1 MDPVASFLRQHLA
14 RLADALPSGR
24 TLPKDVWARR
34 HRWMLGVVWGH
45 VVGLALFGVLVE
57 HSSLPGLATGL
68 VGIAVP
74 AACASSPRLSRRAR
88 ASMVSLGALASSA
101 TLVHLAHGST
111 EAHFHFF
118 VMITMLA
125 NYEEWVPYLIAIAF
139 VVIHH
144 GLIGALDAQGVYDH
158 ADAVGNPWK
167 WACIH
172 ALFVVALSVV
182 NVVSWRL
189 NEDVRAE
196 AVEREEEFRGAFEDA
211 PIGMAIVG
219 LDGRLMRVN
228 RALAEMTGHTVEEL
242 QTMVGVDIIDERTA
256 AALRGAERDTT
267 GAETAYR
274 RADGTYGWALIQ
286 RTRIHDAAGG
296 ISHSVVHV
304 VDLTARRDA
313 EALLQ
318 HQANHDPVTG
328 LPNRFYL
335 NQRIRSA
342 LDLTPPGQRV
352 AVLFI
357 DLDNFKVVND
367 SLGHEAGDTLLR
379 LVAQRLRAALGERD
393 VLARFGGDEFC
404 VLLDAVHEEDVAL
417 EAADRL
423 RSTLRA
429 PFLLD
434 EQQRFISAS
443 IGVSLSEASSMD
455 ADALV
460 RDSDAAMYLAKERG
474 KGRSALFDASLRERA
489 WMRLDLEAGLRAA
502 LANGELVL
510 HYQPEIDLATGRT
523 VACEALVRWH
533 HPRRGLVPPADFIPL
548 AETSGLIV
556 PMGEWV
562 LDEACRQAA
571 AWRADGS
578 AGADLVMAVNLS
590 PRQLSADG
598 LTATVAATL
607 ERHGLPADRLC
618 LEITESVI
626 MADPAAATATLR
638 ELKALG
644 VQLAI
649 DDFGTGYSSLGHLK
663 QLLPVDVLKI
673 DRSFVRDIATSDE
686 GQAIVAAV
694 VDLASKLGVT
704 TVAEGVEEPAQADI
718 LRELRCSVGQ
728 GYMWSRPRPADE
740 LFEPLSAAA

>member
-1 MDPVASFLRQHLA
+1 MDRAVSSPRALLL
-14 RLADALPSGR
+14 RLADALPSGK

-34 HRWMLGVVWGH
+34 HRVMLGVVWGH

-57 HSSLPGLATGL
+57 HSSLAGLATGL
-68 VGIAVP
+68 IGIAVP

-88 ASMVSLGALASSA
+88 AGMVSLGALASSA

-144 GLIGALDAQGVYDH
+144 GLIGALDARGVYDH
-158 ADAVGNPWK
+158 SDAVGNPWK

-172 ALFVVALSVV
+172 ALFVLALSVV
-182 NVVSWRL
+182 NIVSWRL
-189 NEDVRAE
+189 NEDVRAR
-196 AVEREEEFRGAFEDA
+196 ALEREEEFRGAFEDA
-211 PIGMAIVG
+211 PIGMAIVS
-219 LDGRLMRVN
+219 LDSRILRAN
-228 RALAEMTGHTVEEL
+228 TALARLTGYTMAEL
-242 QTMVGVDIIDERTA
+242 QTMGSLDLIDERTRST
-256 AALRGAERDTT
+256 LRGDGDTVA
-267 GAETAYR
+267 AETAFR
-274 RADGTYGWALIQ
+274 RSDGTHGWALIQ
-286 RTRIHDAAGG
+286 RTRIRDADGNET
-296 ISHSVVHV
+296 HSVAHV

-342 LDLTPPGQRV
+342 LDLTPPGMRV

-404 VLLDAVHEEDVAL
+404 VLLDAVHEEGAAL
-417 EAADRL
+417 ATADRL

-434 EQQRFISAS
+434 EHQRFVSAS

-474 KGRSALFDASLRERA
+474 KGRSELFDASLRERA
-489 WMRLDLEAGLRAA
+489 FERLELEAGLRAA
-502 LANGELVL
+502 LGNGELVL
-510 HYQPEIDLATGRT
+510 HYQPQIDLATGRT

-533 HPRRGLVPPADFIPL
+533 HPRRGLVPPADFISL

-578 AGADLVMAVNLS
+578 ADNDLVMAVNLS

-607 ERHGLPADRLC
+607 ERHGLPAERLC

-626 MADPAAATATLR
+626 MADPASATATLR

-663 QLLPVDVLKI
+663 HLLPMDALKI
-673 DRSFVRDIATSDE
+673 DRSFVRDIATSAE
-686 GQAIVAAV
+686 SQAIVAAV
-694 VDLASKLGVT
+694 IDLACKLGVT
-704 TVAEGVEEPAQADI
+704 TVAEGVEEPAQAAI
-718 LRELRCSVGQ
+718 LRELRCAVGQ
-728 GYMWSRPRPADE
+728 GYMWSRPQPADDVFA
-740 LFEPLSAAA
+740 LDAAA